1 MTYDQWMEFLHVVGG
16 CLFVVIVVAA
26 FGIGA
31 AADVSALTSRSKKVN
46 DFEKANLVAS
56 GGNKILA
63 IYIWRW
69 WRRRMKRRG

>member
-1 MTYDQWMEFLHVVGG
+1 MVGG

-46 DFEKANLVAS
+46 YFATADLVTT
-56 GGNKILA
+56 GGNRIFTFF
-63 IYIWRW
+63 IWLW
-69 WRRRMKRRG
+69 WQHRMKRRG